1 MSSGVIILVVT
12 ILSVII
18 EITPIKINPISCIGK
33 VVNKD
38 ILNEIKKVN
47 VKVDGVESKLDNHIV
62 MSYRDDILQ
71 FQDKLLNYPNRTY
84 TMEVWNH
91 IISSCDAYDKYVTD
105 NDISNGQVTEAIIFI
120 KGCHQKALNDRR
132 ITNLKGDA
140 A

>member
-1 MSSGVIILVVT
+1 MSSGVIVLAITV
-12 ILSVII
+12 LSVII
-18 EITPIKINPISCIGK
+18 EITPIKFNPISLIGK

-38 ILNEIKKVN
+38 LMTEIKKVN
-47 VKVDGVESKLDNHIV
+47 TKVDGLETKLDNHIV

-91 IISSCDAYDKYVTD
+91 IMSSCDAYDKYVTD
-105 NDISNGQVTEAIIFI
+105 NHISNGQVTEAIIFI
-120 KGCHQKALNDRR
+120 KVCHQKALDERR

>member
-1 MSSGVIILVVT
+1 MSSGVIVLAITV
-12 ILSVII
+12 LSVII
-18 EITPIKINPISCIGK
+18 EITPIKFNPISLIGK

-38 ILNEIKKVN
+38 LMTEIKKVN
-47 VKVDGVESKLDNHIV
+47 TKVDGLETKLDNHIV

-91 IISSCDAYDKYVTD
+91 IMSSCDAYDKYVTD
-105 NDISNGQVTEAIIFI
+105 NHISNGQVTEAIIFI
-120 KGCHQKALNDRR
+120 KGCHQKALDERR